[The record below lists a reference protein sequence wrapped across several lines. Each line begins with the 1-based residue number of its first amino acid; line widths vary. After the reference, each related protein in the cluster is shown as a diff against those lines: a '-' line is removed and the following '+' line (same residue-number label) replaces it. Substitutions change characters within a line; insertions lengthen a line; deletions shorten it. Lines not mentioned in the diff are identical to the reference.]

1 MGKRSYD
8 RKRPDIRFALEN
20 GWRYIRHTGSGHLVF
35 GHPEVSVTCTMSA
48 SLGGGRGERN
58 AIAWLKRNTP
68 REATV

>member
-8 RKRPDIRFALEN
+8 RKRPDIAFALEN
-20 GWRYIRHTGSGHLVF
+20 GWSYLRTSGSGHLIF
-35 GHPEVSVTCTMSA
+35 GHPETTQICAMSA

-68 REATV
+68 REVTA